1 MNYPHLVVTSL
12 AANSMGSESADI
24 TASAD
29 GAAAEV
35 QITPLRIAQV
45 IGDLRIGGAEKHFV
59 SLMNALPAD
68 HRLAVLTSPRVAEP
82 NLIQDLQQNVHC
94 VRVGIRKRSALID
107 IWKLV
112 KVLRSEKCNVVQTHM
127 FWPNLY
133 GSIAARFAGVDVVIT
148 TEHGE
153 NRWKK
158 PFHRW
163 LERNVISRI
172 ADFRYCVSD
181 AILQNRRD
189 VDNVPPRQLRV
200 IANGTR
206 VPEHPAQLWSNDV
219 PVIGSVGRFV
229 TQKNYLLLLDTIAAL
244 LEKGFQVRA
253 CIVGDGPEMSAVKQR
268 ISDLKL
274 QDIVELPGMVTDV
287 EPWFRKFDL
296 YAITSREEGQPVS
309 LLEAMSY
316 GLPIVSTDVGAISVT
331 MEHGFE
337 GSIVPS
343 GDKDQ
348 FANALGRYLD
358 DRDFAAMCGRNAR
371 ARVVRD
377 FSIEAIAGQYAAC
390 YREVLASKYGQC

>member
-1 MNYPHLVVTSL
+1 MNIAKFHELDADSMDSRSARVADIATAADDV
-12 AANSMGSESADI
+12 AANAQ
-24 TASAD
+24 
-29 GAAAEV
+29 AAPIRVA
-35 QITPLRIAQV
+35 QI

-68 HRLAVLTSPRVAEP
+68 YRLAVLTSPRVAQP
-82 NLIQDLQQNVHC
+82 NLLQDLQSNVHLE
-94 VRVGIRKRSALID
+94 RVGMRKRSAFID

-112 KVLRSEKCNVVQTHM
+112 SLLRRQKCNVVQTHM

-133 GSIAARFAGVDVVIT
+133 GSIAARLAGVDVVIT

-181 AILQNRRD
+181 AILRNRRD
-189 VDNVPPRQLRV
+189 VDSVPPQKLRV
-200 IANGTR
+200 IANGTK
-206 VPEHPAQLWSNDV
+206 VPDEPARLWTNDV

-229 TQKNYLLLLDTIAAL
+229 SQKNYPLLLDVIAAL
-244 LEKGFQVRA
+244 RNNGYEARG
-253 CIVGDGPEMSAVKQR
+253 CIVGDGPEMAAVKQK
-268 ISDLKL
+268 ISDLQL
-274 QDIVELPGMVTDV
+274 QDVIELPGMVTDV

-296 YAITSREEGQPVS
+296 YAISSNEEGQPVS

-316 GLPIVSTDVGAISVT
+316 GLPVVSTDVGAISVT
-331 MEHGFE
+331 MEHGLE

-343 GDKDQ
+343 GDVHE
-348 FANALGRYLD
+348 FTGALQRYLN
-358 DRDFAAMCGRNAR
+358 DRDFAASCGRNAR
-371 ARVVRD
+371 ARVIRD

-390 YREVLASKYGQC
+390 YSEVLANKRG